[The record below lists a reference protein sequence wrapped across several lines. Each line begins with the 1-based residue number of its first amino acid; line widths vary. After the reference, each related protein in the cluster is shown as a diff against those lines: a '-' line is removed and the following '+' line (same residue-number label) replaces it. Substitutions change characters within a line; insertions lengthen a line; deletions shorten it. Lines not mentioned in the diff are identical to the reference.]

1 MNKKYIHFFLILNL
15 AYCNPLQYG
24 NKYELAHRNDDFLI
38 FSKTPKK
45 INNISNPI
53 VSHEKLYLFFK
64 NIYYLKSNPLVSDK
78 VFIFDSVQSDKI
90 SSKIFEYSGSS
101 EHLLII
107 FKREEPMAPYSRI
120 YRTCIMVSLLADT
133 INIQFTEIEKYYIFG
148 NQFTY
153 TDWSFISDENECNYK
168 NNLQLNDTIK
178 FVVPTN
184 SKICKNGVYNDFTL
198 FPKDIISNKKFT
210 NIPKTTKER
219 LDDLDEL
226 KNNKMIDDKEYNKL
240 REKILNE
247 I

>member
-1 MNKKYIHFFLILNL
+1 
-15 AYCNPLQYG
+15 
-24 NKYELAHRNDDFLI
+24 
-38 FSKTPKK
+38 
-45 INNISNPI
+45 
-53 VSHEKLYLFFK
+53 
-64 NIYYLKSNPLVSDK
+64 
-78 VFIFDSVQSDKI
+78 
-90 SSKIFEYSGSS
+90 
-101 EHLLII
+101 
-107 FKREEPMAPYSRI
+107 
-120 YRTCIMVSLLADT
+120 MVSLLADT

-168 NNLQLNDTIK
+168 NNLQINDTIK
-178 FVVPTN
+178 FVLPTN

-226 KNNKMIDDKEYNKL
+226 KNNKMINDKEYNKL

>member
-1 MNKKYIHFFLILNL
+1 LNKNYIHFFLILNL

-24 NKYELAHRNDDFLI
+24 NKFELAHRNEDFII
-38 FSKTPKK
+38 FNTTPKK
-45 INNISNPI
+45 IKIITNPV
-53 VSHEKLYLFFK
+53 VSYEKLYLFFK
-64 NIYYLKSNPLVSDK
+64 NIYYLKSNPIVSDK
-78 VFIFDSVQSDKI
+78 FYIFDSVQSEKI
-90 SSKIFEYSGSS
+90 SSKIFEYSNSS
-101 EHLLII
+101 DHLLII
-107 FKREEPMAPYSRI
+107 FKREEPMAPFSRI
-120 YRTCIMVSLLADT
+120 YRTCIIISFLTDT

-168 NNLQLNDTIK
+168 NNLHLNDTVK

-184 SKICKNGVYNDFTL
+184 SKICKNGIYNDFTL
-198 FPKDIISNKKFT
+198 FPKDIISNKKST
-210 NIPKTTKER
+210 SIPRTTKER

-226 KNNKMIDDKEYNKL
+226 KNNKMINDKEYNKL